1 VPEPDGVRM
10 ARLEERLTGVR
21 EDMTAIVAEQLRHR
35 TRLHNL
41 EGICGTFLDEQ
52 RENRRSED
60 RQYRRLE
67 LRLQVLTVVIA
78 IAAIATPIVVAIV
91 TGK

>member
-1 VPEPDGVRM
+1 MPEPDGVKI
-10 ARLEERLTGVR
+10 ARLQEQLQGVR
-21 EDMTAIVAEQLRHR
+21 DDVSELVAEGKRTR

-41 EGICGTFLDEQ
+41 EGFAAAYLDVQ
-52 RENRRSED
+52 RENRRSEA

-67 LRLQVLTVVIA
+67 SRLQVLTVVIA
-78 IAAIATPIVVAIV
+78 LAAVVVPIVVAIV

>member
-1 VPEPDGVRM
+1 MPEPDGVKI
-10 ARLEERLTGVR
+10 ARLDERLAAMQQ
-21 EDMTAIVAEQLRHR
+21 DMTELVAEQHRAR

-41 EGICGTFLDEQ
+41 EGFAQAYLDAQ
-52 RENRRSED
+52 KAARRSEQ

-67 LRLQVLTVVIA
+67 IRVSVLTLAVGF
-78 IAAIATPIVVAIV
+78 AAIASPIIVAIL

>member
-1 VPEPDGVRM
+1 MPEPDGVKI
-10 ARLEERLTGVR
+10 ARLQEQLQGLRDDVTEL
-21 EDMTAIVAEQLRHR
+21 VAEGKRTR

-41 EGICGTFLDEQ
+41 EGFAQAYLDTQ
-52 RENRRSED
+52 TSARRSEQ

-67 LRLQVLTVVIA
+67 VRVQVLTVAVGL
-78 IAAIATPIVVAIV
+78 AAVASPIIVAIL

>member
-1 VPEPDGVRM
+1 MPEPDGVKI
-10 ARLEERLTGVR
+10 ARLQEQLQGVR
-21 EDMTAIVAEQLRHR
+21 DDVTELVEEGRRTR

-41 EGICGTFLDEQ
+41 EGFAQAYLDAQ
-52 RENRRSED
+52 KAARRSEQ

-67 LRLQVLTVVIA
+67 VRVSALT
-78 IAAIATPIVVAIV
+78 IVVGFAAVASPIIVAIL

>member
-1 VPEPDGVRM
+1 MPEHRGVSVEVLVERLEGVRGDVSRI
-10 ARLEERLTGVR
+10 AEEQKRT
-21 EDMTAIVAEQLRHR
+21 R

-41 EGICGTFLDEQ
+41 EGFAAAYLDQQ
-52 RENRRSED
+52 RQNRRGEE

-67 LRLQVLTVVIA
+67 VRVQVLTLAVGF
-78 IAAIATPIVVAIV
+78 AAVASPIIVAIL